1 LATAVKRL
9 TRVFLICAVVLGWTT
24 CSAFCGQP
32 SARAKYAIRAGKI
45 LTMKPASNPSGG
57 IEVINHGVILTNGA
71 KIQAVGSAASVAIP
85 KGYAVIDASDRWVT
99 PGIVESHT
107 HIGTEG
113 GFNDMVMPLN
123 PELRIAD
130 CVNLEDIAVK
140 KAITGGVTTVHTM
153 PGSGTNLA
161 GFTVIIKIDG
171 AHPEDMTVRELG
183 AMKIAQA
190 YNPERR
196 AGDLGAT
203 RMGMSWMLRQIL
215 QEAKEYTDA
224 WRAYEQGETKKKPK
238 YRAELEKMRRAFEGK
253 IPTIVHTYEGWGVM
267 QTIRMFND
275 ENNLE
280 VIATHTAGG
289 GYAVGDEAGKRK
301 GVHVNVGPR
310 VLDFTWGAEEDGRIH
325 GMGAEYFKRGVR
337 NLSINTD
344 AVGWSHF
351 IAPQEELSSQA
362 AMSARL
368 GLDDVAAMKAITINA
383 AKALGIDDRVG
394 SLEVGKDAD
403 IVIKKGSLL
412 DITRPVDL
420 VLING
425 RIAYRRKGVD
435 LVVRGRKTTADEAGL

>member
-1 LATAVKRL
+1 MKA
-9 TRVFLICAVVLGWTT
+9 
-24 CSAFCGQP
+24 
-32 SARAKYAIRAGKI
+32 AKA
-45 LTMKPASNPSGG
+45 SGG
-57 IEVINHGVILTNGA
+57 IEVINHGVILTRGT
-71 KIQAVGSAASVAIP
+71 KIRAIGSAADVAIP
-85 KGYAVIDASDRWVT
+85 EGYTVIDASDRWVT
-99 PGIVESHT
+99 PGIVEAHT

-140 KAITGGVTTVHTM
+140 KAITGGVTTIHTM

-161 GFTVIIKIDG
+161 GFSVIIKIDG
-171 AHPEDMTVRELG
+171 ARPEDMTVRELA
-183 AMKIAQA
+183 AMKVAQA

-196 AGDLGAT
+196 AGDLGAS
-203 RMGMSWMLRQIL
+203 RMGMSWMLRHIL

-224 WRAYEQGETKKKPK
+224 WRAYEQGKTRKKPK
-238 YRAELEKMRRAFEGK
+238 HRAELEKMRQAFEGK

-275 ENNLE
+275 DNKLE

-289 GYAVGDEAGKRK
+289 GYAVGDEAGKRER
-301 GVHVNVGPR
+301 VHVNIGPR

-325 GMGAEYFKRGVR
+325 GMGAEYYRRGVR

-344 AVGWSHF
+344 SVGWSNF

-368 GLDDVAAMKAITINA
+368 GLDDVTAMKAITINA
-383 AKALGIDDRVG
+383 AKALGIDGRVG
-394 SLEVGKDAD
+394 SLEPGKDAD
-403 IVIKKGSLL
+403 IVIKKGNLL
-412 DITRPVDL
+412 DITTPVDL

-435 LVVRGRKTTADEAGL
+435 LVVRGGKSTADQVGS